1 MTNRPI
7 TYVAKFFLGPSA
19 VLLLSRSDGARTF
32 ALAWEKVFSTKEN
45 LFSSSFAP
53 IAQSKEINRRI
64 IALILL
70 NTIQVLLLLALILF
84 LLVDFVGDHRIEH
97 TYISLS
103 ILLMYSISATTDF
116 FASSSTENLNLA
128 LDSISNSVTSAGA
141 PRADEG
147 HLASVETLMKSHSIF
162 NSETKKKILKSVE
175 RTKGSEEE
183 LLAASRKTIEE
194 AWSKSEHGKLLEVS
208 TYDPKGKR
216 S

>member
-7 TYVAKFFLGPSA
+7 IHIAKFFLGPSA
-19 VLLLSRSDGARTF
+19 VLLLSRTDGARTF
-32 ALAWEKVFSTKEN
+32 ALAWEKAFSAKEN

-70 NTIQVLLLLALILF
+70 NTIQVLLLLALILV
-84 LLVDFVGDHRIEH
+84 LLIDFFGDRHIEH

-103 ILLMYSISATTDF
+103 ILLMYSISAATDF

-128 LDSISNSVTSAGA
+128 LDSISNSATSARA
-141 PRADEG
+141 PRAGEG
-147 HLASVETLMKSHSIF
+147 HPASVETLMKSHSVF
-162 NSETKKKILKSVE
+162 DHETKKKILKSVE

-194 AWSKSEHGKLLEVS
+194 AWSKSEHGKFVEVS
-208 TYDPKGKR
+208 TYEPKGKR

>member
-1 MTNRPI
+1 MT
-7 TYVAKFFLGPSA
+7 TVTTHLAKLLIGPPV
-19 VLLLSRSDGARTF
+19 VLLLSRTDGVRTF

-45 LFSSSFAP
+45 LFSGSFAP
-53 IAQSKEINRRI
+53 IAQSKEINRRVI
-64 IALILL
+64 VLILL

-84 LLVDFVGDHRIEH
+84 LLVDFLTDHHIEH

-103 ILLMYSISATTDF
+103 ILLMYSISAATDF

-141 PRADEG
+141 PPRTDEG
-147 HLASVETLMKSHSIF
+147 HRASAETLMKSHSIF

-194 AWSKSEHGKLLEVS
+194 AWSKSEHGKFLEVS